1 MGRPRKNRVSEYS
14 TLLADELLHQV
25 SQAVTRALAEQQ
37 RLYLLEV
44 AKLRSEVR
52 ALSRQLEQALR
63 KQRLRPAPVWDVG
76 SRAAPG
82 DRRRTRTIG
91 SRPSKHASSPGP
103 NRHRSGSATR
113 PREPRGLRAGDP
125 QRLRLEPRGCAHRGV
140 GGGLSNPLRTDPR
153 DRGHRRSNGAPSGR

>member
-63 KQRLRPAPVWDVG
+63 KQRP
-76 SRAAPG
+76 ST
-82 DRRRTRTIG
+82 RTRLG
-91 SRPSKHASSPGP
+91 RWVPGGPGRPPKDA
-103 NRHRSGSATR
+103 NDRIAAF
-113 PREPRGLRAGDP
+113 EA
-125 QRLRLEPRGCAHRGV
+125 RLE
-140 GGGLSNPLRTDPR
+140 SRTEPTPKR
-153 DRGHRRSNGAPSGR
+153 VRNKTP